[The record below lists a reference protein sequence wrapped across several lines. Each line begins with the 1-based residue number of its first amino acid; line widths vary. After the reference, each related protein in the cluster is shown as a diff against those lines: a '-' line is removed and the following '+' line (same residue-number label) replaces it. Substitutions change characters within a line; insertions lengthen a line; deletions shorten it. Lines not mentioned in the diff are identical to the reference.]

1 MALLLAS
8 KVLATVEFPSPRG
21 AVNDFAGAIPEEY
34 EARMESLA
42 RDFWQ
47 RAKVALVVAVF
58 PELGGEP
65 IEEFTNRLYET
76 WGIGGRGEDR
86 GLLIVLALRERRLR
100 VETGYGLEGILPDG
114 KVGAIMDRYMIP
126 YLKRGD
132 YGKGLYMG
140 MLAFA
145 HAVAEAEGIRWKE
158 GPVGVRA
165 IPVRRKAFPIAP
177 LLLLLFLFSMGA
189 FVGRRRRRP
198 PAVLFFPWVT
208 AGPIGGTYEG
218 FGGFGGGFG
227 GFGGGLSG
235 GGGATRGF

>member
-1 MALLLAS
+1 
-8 KVLATVEFPSPRG
+8 
-21 AVNDFAGAIPEEY
+21 
-34 EARMESLA
+34 MESLA
-42 RDFWQ
+42 RQLWQ
-47 RAKVALVVAVF
+47 RTKVAFVVAVF

-65 IEEFTNRLYET
+65 IEEFTTRLYET
-76 WGIGGRGEDR
+76 WGIGGREENK
-86 GLLIVLALRERRLR
+86 GLLIVLALKERRLR

-126 YLKRGD
+126 YLERGD

-145 HAVAEAEGIRWKE
+145 NAVAEGMRWE
-158 GPVGVRA
+158 EAPVDVKA
-165 IPVRRKAFPIAP
+165 PPVNRRGFPLAP
-177 LLLLLFLFSMGA
+177 LLLLLFLFWMGA
-189 FVGRRRRRP
+189 FVGRRRRRSS
-198 PAVLFFPWVT
+198 AVLFFPWVT
-208 AGPIGGTYEG
+208 AGPMGGTYEG